1 MEVTKADAKPEAEQ
15 EEVDQMRD
23 TDERSASLVMSP
35 PPPGKEAWTKKEKKI
50 GSEDA
55 KSATK
60 GREGGGW

>member
-1 MEVTKADAKPEAEQ
+1 
-15 EEVDQMRD
+15 MRD
-23 TDERSASLVMSP
+23 IDERSASLVMP
-35 PPPGKEAWTKKEKKI
+35 PPPSGKEVWTKKEKKI